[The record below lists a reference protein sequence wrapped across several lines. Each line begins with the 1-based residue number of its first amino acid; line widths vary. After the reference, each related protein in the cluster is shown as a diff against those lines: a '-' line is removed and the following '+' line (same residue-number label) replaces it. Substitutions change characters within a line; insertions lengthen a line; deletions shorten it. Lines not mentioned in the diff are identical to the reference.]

1 MKIRFKLS
9 HLCCFLLA
17 LQMMMPSCAEKT
29 TPPET
34 PSLADT
40 TGISTSG
47 TMRFEGVM
55 ISVPS
60 PAQVAAL
67 MQKHNI
73 AFNDQYVNSIQN
85 RAKYLNQSKKALNLG
100 VYGSDLAYIANY
112 NLGQIN
118 NDYFDAI
125 AGLSSDLGIL
135 DNIDKKLVT
144 RLSSNLGNKDSI
156 LVLNAELFR
165 AGDDYL
171 KMIDKPQLSSLIL
184 IGGWIESM
192 FLTCFEVAAH
202 QELRNR
208 LAEQKY
214 TAKNIQLL
222 TEKTDDPVFNQ
233 FKTDLLALCSKLQ
246 ELDSSYTYRQPIT
259 DHREKITYLRSQS
272 SVTMSDEQMAEVVA
286 QVKKIRN
293 AIIE

>member
-1 MKIRFKLS
+1 MIMS
-9 HLCCFLLA
+9 
-17 LQMMMPSCAEKT
+17 SCAEKT
-29 TPPET
+29 TSPEV
-34 PSLADT
+34 PSAADT

-60 PAQVAAL
+60 PAQVASL
-67 MQKHNI
+67 IQKQNI
-73 AFNDQYVNSIQN
+73 GFNDKYLNSIQN
-85 RAKYLNQSKKALNLG
+85 REKYVNQSKKALNLG
-100 VYGSDLAYIANY
+100 VYGSDLAYLSNY

-125 AGLSSDLGIL
+125 AGLSSELGIL

-171 KMIDKPQLSSLIL
+171 KTNEKPQLSSLIL
-184 IGGWIESM
+184 IGGWIES
-192 FLTCFEVAAH
+192 LYITCSEAAAH

-214 TAKNIQLL
+214 TAQNIQIL

-233 FKTDLLALCSKLQ
+233 FKGELLTLCSQLKDL
-246 ELDSSYTYRQPIT
+246 ESSYTYRQPIT

-286 QVKKIRN
+286 QVQKIRN